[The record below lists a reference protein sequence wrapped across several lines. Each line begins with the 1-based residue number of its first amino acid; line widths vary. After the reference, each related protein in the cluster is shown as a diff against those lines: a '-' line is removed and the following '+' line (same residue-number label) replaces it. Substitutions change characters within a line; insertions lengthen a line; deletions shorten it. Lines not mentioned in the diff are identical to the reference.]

1 MQETDMVNFIDDVYS
16 LFSDQAKIK
25 DIDFTYTHDSE
36 KLPIWIDRNNFD
48 KVLVNIIS
56 NAFKFTPT
64 GGKIDIILT
73 HNDSEANIAI
83 RDNGEKIP
91 EENIKRIFERFYQEN
106 NSVNDNNMGT
116 GIGLDLARSLV
127 ELHYGDIQAH
137 NIEDGDGC
145 EFLVTLPLGNSHLK
159 PEEMFTDDEINKK
172 TDLLEL
178 DEEENES
185 ASDET
190 KMSPDKIDILNEQL
204 SNRKRQTIVIAEDD
218 DEIRQYLESEL
229 SNDFYVIACPNG
241 KEALKVIMKEI
252 PSLVISDIMMP
263 IMDGNE
269 LCSKVKSN
277 INTNHIPVIM
287 LTAKSRDED
296 RLEGLEMG
304 ADTYIVKPFNLDIL
318 RRTIINLLHQREL
331 LRNKFNGSE
340 SQENN
345 LEKINV
351 ESPDNKLLNR
361 IMSVINNNLSDP
373 SLNVD
378 MIAQEVGISRVHLH
392 RKMKELTNQTP
403 HDFIRNLRLKQAAH
417 LLEQGYQNITEVMFA
432 CGFTNPASFSTM
444 FKNLYGRSPREY
456 MKN

>member
-1 MQETDMVNFIDDVYS
+1 M
-16 LFSDQAKIK
+16 
-25 DIDFTYTHDSE
+25 
-36 KLPIWIDRNNFD
+36 
-48 KVLVNIIS
+48 
-56 NAFKFTPT
+56 
-64 GGKIDIILT
+64 
-73 HNDSEANIAI
+73 
-83 RDNGEKIP
+83 
-91 EENIKRIFERFYQEN
+91 
-106 NSVNDNNMGT
+106 
-116 GIGLDLARSLV
+116 
-127 ELHYGDIQAH
+127 
-137 NIEDGDGC
+137 C
-145 EFLVTLPLGNSHLK
+145 K

-318 RRTIINLLHQREL
+318 RRTIIH
-331 LRNKFNGSE
+331 
-340 SQENN
+340 
-345 LEKINV
+345 
-351 ESPDNKLLNR
+351 
-361 IMSVINNNLSDP
+361 
-373 SLNVD
+373 SLV
-378 MIAQEVGISRVHLH
+378 
-392 RKMKELTNQTP
+392 
-403 HDFIRNLRLKQAAH
+403 
-417 LLEQGYQNITEVMFA
+417 
-432 CGFTNPASFSTM
+432 
-444 FKNLYGRSPREY
+444 
-456 MKN
+456 

>member
-1 MQETDMVNFIDDVYS
+1 M
-16 LFSDQAKIK
+16 
-25 DIDFTYTHDSE
+25 
-36 KLPIWIDRNNFD
+36 
-48 KVLVNIIS
+48 
-56 NAFKFTPT
+56 FK
-64 GGKIDIILT
+64 
-73 HNDSEANIAI
+73 
-83 RDNGEKIP
+83 
-91 EENIKRIFERFYQEN
+91 
-106 NSVNDNNMGT
+106 
-116 GIGLDLARSLV
+116 
-127 ELHYGDIQAH
+127 
-137 NIEDGDGC
+137 
-145 EFLVTLPLGNSHLK
+145 
-159 PEEMFTDDEINKK
+159 
-172 TDLLEL
+172 
-178 DEEENES
+178 
-185 ASDET
+185 
-190 KMSPDKIDILNEQL
+190 
-204 SNRKRQTIVIAEDD
+204 
-218 DEIRQYLESEL
+218 
-229 SNDFYVIACPNG
+229 G
-241 KEALKVIMKEI
+241 KEH
-252 PSLVISDIMMP
+252 
-263 IMDGNE
+263 
-269 LCSKVKSN
+269 

>member
-1 MQETDMVNFIDDVYS
+1 MHHGSVMVENNMPKGANFIVTIPIMRLSPNKLDDQDS
-16 LFSDQAKIK
+16 IK
-25 DIDFTYTHDSE
+25 QKGSTIIAPDIPNTMSE
-36 KLPIWIDRNNFD
+36 KKTI
-48 KVLVNIIS
+48 LVVEDNDDFRKFII
-56 NAFKFTPT
+56 NC
-64 GGKIDIILT
+64 
-73 HNDSEANIAI
+73 
-83 RDNGEKIP
+83 
-91 EENIKRIFERFYQEN
+91 
-106 NSVNDNNMGT
+106 
-116 GIGLDLARSLV
+116 
-127 ELHYGDIQAH
+127 
-137 NIEDGDGC
+137 IED
-145 EFLVTLPLGNSHLK
+145 FYT
-159 PEEMFTDDEINKK
+159 I
-172 TDLLEL
+172 LEA
-178 DEEENES
+178 ENGQS
-185 ASDET
+185 
-190 KMSPDKIDILNEQL
+190 
-204 SNRKRQTIVIAEDD
+204 
-218 DEIRQYLESEL
+218 
-229 SNDFYVIACPNG
+229 
-241 KEALKVIMKEI
+241 ALKMMDEHHVDI
-252 PSLVISDIMMP
+252 VISDIMMP

>member
-1 MQETDMVNFIDDVYS
+1 MVNFIDDVYS

-25 DIDFTYTHDSE
+25 DIDFNFTHDSDT
-36 KLPIWIDRNNFD
+36 LPLWIDRHNFD

-64 GGKIDIILT
+64 GGKIDIELT
-73 HNDSEANIAI
+73 HNDSEANITI

-91 EENIKRIFERFYQEN
+91 EENIKRIFERFYQTQ
-106 NSVNDNNMGT
+106 NSANDNNMGT

-137 NIEDGDGC
+137 NIENGDGC
-145 EFLVTLPLGNSHLK
+145 EFIVTLPLGNSHLK
-159 PEEMFTDDEINKK
+159 PEEMVTEEDDNKK
-172 TDLLEL
+172 IDLIEL
-178 DEEENES
+178 NEENDAPAVE
-185 ASDET
+185 DN

-218 DEIRQYLESEL
+218 DEIRQYLEREL
-229 SNDFYVIACPNG
+229 SGDFYVIACPNG
-241 KEALKVIMKEI
+241 KEALTAIMKEI
-252 PSLVISDIMMP
+252 PSLIISDVMMP
-263 IMDGNE
+263 VMDGNE
-269 LCSKVKSN
+269 LCSRVKSN

-378 MIAQEVGISRVHLH
+378 MIAQEVGVSRVHLH

>member
-1 MQETDMVNFIDDVYS
+1 
-16 LFSDQAKIK
+16 
-25 DIDFTYTHDSE
+25 
-36 KLPIWIDRNNFD
+36 
-48 KVLVNIIS
+48 
-56 NAFKFTPT
+56 
-64 GGKIDIILT
+64 
-73 HNDSEANIAI
+73 
-83 RDNGEKIP
+83 
-91 EENIKRIFERFYQEN
+91 
-106 NSVNDNNMGT
+106 
-116 GIGLDLARSLV
+116 
-127 ELHYGDIQAH
+127 
-137 NIEDGDGC
+137 
-145 EFLVTLPLGNSHLK
+145 
-159 PEEMFTDDEINKK
+159 MFTDADLDKK
-172 TDLLEL
+172 TDLFDM
-178 DEEENES
+178 DEESNEIS
-185 ASDET
+185 GNDNKT
-190 KMSPDKIDILNEQL
+190 SPDKIDILNEQL

-218 DEIRQYLESEL
+218 DEIRQYLENEL
-229 SNDFYVIACPNG
+229 SSDFYVIACPNG

-269 LCSKVKSN
+269 LCAKVKSN

-351 ESPDNKLLNR
+351 ESPDNKLLNC

-378 MIAQEVGISRVHLH
+378 MIAQEVGIS
-392 RKMKELTNQTP
+392 
-403 HDFIRNLRLKQAAH
+403 
-417 LLEQGYQNITEVMFA
+417 
-432 CGFTNPASFSTM
+432 
-444 FKNLYGRSPREY
+444 
-456 MKN
+456 